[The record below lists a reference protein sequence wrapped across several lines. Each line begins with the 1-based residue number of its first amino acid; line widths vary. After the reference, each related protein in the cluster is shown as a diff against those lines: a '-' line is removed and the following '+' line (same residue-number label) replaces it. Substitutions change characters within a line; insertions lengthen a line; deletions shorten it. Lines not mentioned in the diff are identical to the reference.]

1 MQKITSLKCLILII
15 GIIQGSQSLAASFTL
30 SKGNGYTIEPL
41 YGYET
46 VFRDYPTAHL
56 QTRAMYGAR
65 VTLGADILSAE
76 LEYMKAS
83 DTENFSTAP
92 QTIKIDDEKLKLG
105 IRSTYRFNDYIY
117 SSVRLG
123 AQATK
128 STHEEISGGI
138 SDKKEKPIAYNPY
151 AGASLGVRFGV
162 LSINLSSTVIFRDSS
177 DMSKNDYQNTISAG
191 IGY

>member
-1 MQKITSLKCLILII
+1 MNITFLTRFILIL
-15 GIIQGSQSLAASFTL
+15 GIFQGTQALAASFTL
-30 SKGNGYTIEPL
+30 AKGSGYTLEPL

-46 VFRDYPTAHL
+46 IFRDYPTPHL

-76 LEYMKAS
+76 LEYTKAS

-92 QTIKIDDEKLKLG
+92 ETIKIDDEKLKLG
-105 IRSTYRFNDYIY
+105 IRSTYRFNNYLY
-117 SSVRLG
+117 ASGRLG

-128 STHEEISGGI
+128 STQEKISGGV
-138 SDKKEKPIAYNPY
+138 SDKEEKPISYNPY

-162 LSINLSSTVIFRDSS
+162 ISVNVTSTVIFRDSS
-177 DMSKNDYQNTISAG
+177 DMSKNDYQNTLSFG
-191 IGY
+191 VGY

>member
-1 MQKITSLKCLILII
+1 MNITVLKRFILIL
-15 GIIQGSQSLAASFTL
+15 GIFQGTQALAASFTL
-30 SKGNGYTIEPL
+30 AKGSGYTLEPL

-46 VFRDYPTAHL
+46 VFRDYPTPHL

-76 LEYMKAS
+76 LEYTKAS

-92 QTIKIDDEKLKLG
+92 ETIKIDDERLKLG
-105 IRSTYRFNDYIY
+105 VRSTYRFNNYLY
-117 SSVRLG
+117 ASGSLG

-128 STHEEISGGI
+128 STQEKISGGA
-138 SDKKEKPIAYNPY
+138 SDKEEKPISYNPY

-162 LSINLSSTVIFRDSS
+162 ISVNVTSTVIFRDSS
-177 DMSKNDYQNTISAG
+177 DMSKNDYQNTLSLG
-191 IGY
+191 VGY